1 MIGSRGT
8 GPEPNK
14 CGLSFGFRSRDQT
27 PTAAGTSPS
36 EIMKERRQRWKP
48 AVTALLINCQKLVVA
63 KYGDSRAVICKDGL
77 AKQLSDYHGPN
88 MEKGVIENRGGF
100 VEMLLEWMANWLW
113 QGHLVMSNQEAVDSI
128 KGIKDAMHL
137 AEAQMIS
144 QWSSLSL
151 SKLGSI

>member
-1 MIGSRGT
+1 
-8 GPEPNK
+8 
-14 CGLSFGFRSRDQT
+14 
-27 PTAAGTSPS
+27 
-36 EIMKERRQRWKP
+36 
-48 AVTALLINCQKLVVA
+48 
-63 KYGDSRAVICKDGL
+63 
-77 AKQLSDYHGPN
+77 

-128 KGIKDAMHL
+128 KGIKDAKSAAMHL

>member
-1 MIGSRGT
+1 MQSTQSYSNIQSQIRGERHTLLRLGRFSKDLGMIGSR
-8 GPEPNK
+8 E
-14 CGLSFGFRSRDQT
+14 
-27 PTAAGTSPS
+27 
-36 EIMKERRQRWKP
+36 P

-113 QGHLVMSNQEAVDSI
+113 QGHLVIRVWRYI
-128 KGIKDAMHL
+128 
-137 AEAQMIS
+137 
-144 QWSSLSL
+144 
-151 SKLGSI
+151 